1 MGNVRVH
8 NLPNTYTYDA
18 EGRPITAAGVQT
30 TFDAFERAV
39 EQNNSGN
46 YTQIVYSPTSAKFA
60 YMNGLTLN
68 RYMAPMVAGMAAVH
82 TSTTGYF
89 QHADW
94 LGSSRFA
101 ATGSGD
107 RWPMT
112 GPMRPSGKS
121 MLRPQP
127 RIATSPGRRRTRRQV
142 CTIF

>member
-101 ATGSGD
+101 ATGSGTVAYD
-107 RWPMT
+107 R
-112 GPMRPSGKS
+112 
-121 MLRPQP
+121 
-127 RIATSPGRRRTRRQV
+127 AYA
-142 CTIF
+142 